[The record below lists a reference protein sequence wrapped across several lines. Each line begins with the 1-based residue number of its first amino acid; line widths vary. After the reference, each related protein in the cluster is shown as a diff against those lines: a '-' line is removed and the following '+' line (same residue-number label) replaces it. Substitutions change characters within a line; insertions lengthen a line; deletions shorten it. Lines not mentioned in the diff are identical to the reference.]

1 MAKYTFILIT
11 TLFSLILARNY
22 IEFDLGAQSPQGVL
36 DKYNEPGYS
45 IRATYSHIDELFPFV
60 RYDVSVQ
67 YLKFKDEYWYEQLD
81 MDNSPLFTINN
92 SEQAFGIFL
101 GPRLMSPTKRGAFRP
116 YVGFKVGGMFFNETM
131 KVSWEEEDD
140 SFFECIAGHMFFD
153 EYDCDG
159 DTQSSSETIDSEIN
173 LGALLEIGSNVNFS
187 DKFGLDFGIQYNI
200 IPSVRPEIT
209 IEQTNMDVDGDGND
223 DNTLFFD
230 SISKTI
236 NADYLTFYFGVNFKI
251 GE

>member
-1 MAKYTFILIT
+1 MNKNILILIIS
-11 TLFSLILARNY
+11 LFSLNLSRNY
-22 IEFDLGAQSPQGVL
+22 IEFDLGSQTPQGVL

-60 RYDVSVQ
+60 RYDLSIQ
-67 YLKFKDEYWYEQLD
+67 YLKFKNDYWYEHLD
-81 MDNSPLFTINN
+81 IDNSPVFTVNN

-101 GPRLMSPTKRGAFRP
+101 GPRLMSPTKHGAFRP
-116 YVGFKVGGMFFNETM
+116 YIGFKVGGMLFNETM

-140 SFFECIAGHMFFD
+140 SFFECLAGHIFFD

-159 DTQSSSETIDSEIN
+159 DTQSSSETMDAEIN

-187 DKFGLDFGIQYNI
+187 DKFGLDFGVQYNI
-200 IPSVRPEIT
+200 IPSVRPEIS
-209 IEQTNMDVDGDGND
+209 IEQTDVDLDGDGNLE
-223 DNTLFFD
+223 NTLFFN

-236 NADYLTFYFGVNFKI
+236 NADYLTFYFGINFKI